1 MQFPQQIFTGNNFIA
16 TSAFNFV
23 YLWIVVLSSYFTN
36 FCRAPVPGYGER
48 LMKLSQCCYECL
60 ARLVHQAAELATGDV
75 QVRERAIE
83 TGLYIL
89 DEEFSYNEVSIVI
102 ATHIH
107 EAIKNIT
114 GNPDPYNDMKQG
126 ELIVAKELY
135 DEVVSNYEKT
145 FEGLLKLAVLGNTID
160 FFRPF
165 DVIRRDMKRKVNFAI
180 DHAELFHRKLHAV
193 GRILYLADNTGEVF
207 FDLPLLNWI
216 RQFADV
222 KYVVKGSPVQN
233 DITME
238 DVKNIG
244 LGDALGDVI
253 STGTATPGIIFSLA
267 SSEFKYHFDHAD
279 LILAKG
285 MGYYE
290 SLSEIPPEGKIFYCL
305 KAKCHPV
312 AESLNAS
319 LNSFVAMLR

>member
-1 MQFPQQIFTGNNFIA
+1 
-16 TSAFNFV
+16 V
-23 YLWIVVLSSYFTN
+23 
-36 FCRAPVPGYGER
+36 R
-48 LMKLSQCCYECL
+48 
-60 ARLVHQAAELATGDV
+60 QAAELATGDV
-75 QVRERAIE
+75 QVRERAIKM
-83 TGLYIL
+83 GLRIL
-89 DEEFSYNEVSIVI
+89 EEEFSYSEVSIVI

-114 GNPDPYNDMKQG
+114 GNSDPYTDMKQR

-145 FEGLLKLAVLGNTID
+145 FAGLLKLAVLGNTID

-165 DVIRRDMKRKVNFAI
+165 DVIRRDMKHKVNFAI
-180 DHAELFHRKLHAV
+180 DHAELFHWKLRSA

-207 FDLPLLNWI
+207 FDLPLLNWM

-222 KYVVKGSPVQN
+222 KYVVKSSPVQN

-238 DVKNIG
+238 DIKNIG
-244 LGDALGDVI
+244 LDNALGDFI
-253 STGTATPGIIFSLA
+253 STGTATPGIIFLLA
-267 SSEFKYHFDHAD
+267 SSEFKYHFEQAD

-290 SLSEIPPEGKIFYCL
+290 SLSEMSPRGKIFYCL
-305 KAKCHPV
+305 KAKCQPV
-312 AESLNAS
+312 AESLDVP